1 MKLVSLEIKGFKS
14 FADKTTIHFNENMT
28 GVVGPNGCG
37 KSNVVDAIRWVL
49 GEQKTSV
56 LRSEK
61 MENVIFNGTRNRKPS
76 ALAEVFLTFENDKNL
91 LPSEYNTVTI
101 SRHYYRSG
109 ESEYRLNNVNCR
121 LKDITNLFLDTGISS
136 DSYAI
141 IELGMVNEILNDKD
155 NSRRKL
161 FEQAAGISKYKSR
174 KKETLNKLEATQ
186 ADLNRVEDLLFEI
199 DNNLKSLE
207 SQARKTERY
216 HKLKEEYKELSIQ
229 LALHNLK
236 DYKVIFDNIQTQ
248 QTEQQDKKIVLE
260 TELLQYEAKL
270 QADKNDF
277 LEKEKNLLQAQRQ
290 LNELVSYLKQKEN
303 DKNLVTENIRHLNE
317 KVENWKRQNDQA
329 SIAIQSL
336 EQSIASFTERKTT
349 EETTLIQ
356 LQTDLEQAKSK
367 LELIRLQHTDARRTL
382 ESENQ
387 QMRSI
392 ENEIVDLEKKIT
404 VLKVQKDNL
413 IRETDVNERDLQQRN
428 EERSRLAEQLVD
440 LEQKEN
446 SERDAIHHLT
456 QLADSSQQQIT
467 NLETK
472 INDVREELNARHR
485 SLDARQ
491 NEFNLTKSFIENME
505 GFPDSIKFLK
515 NNSDW
520 NKQAPLLSDVISAQS
535 EYRVAIESFLE
546 PYLNYYVVNDMQ
558 EAMQAVNLL
567 SNAAKGRANFFVLN
581 DFENET
587 AETAPAESAI
597 RALDVVE
604 CEDRYRNLVNYL
616 LRNVF
621 IVDEQ
626 QQLPNL
632 KATFIARSGKYIR
645 NRYAVSGG
653 QVGAAGGKRLGR
665 VKNLENLSK
674 EINQLKAESDQLRQ
688 RLQEFQQELASL
700 KSNNHDKQL
709 DALRDTYNLTRN
721 QITGIKTKL
730 ENIDRFYVDFDVKKN
745 SITERGTAIDADLL
759 IMNDVISQKQ
769 QIRENQQ
776 AKIQEANQQFN
787 HIDTQLSEASQLFNQ
802 NNILFLQQQNKIN
815 AFTQEINFKR
825 LQLDETNHNID
836 RNKTELESASR
847 QLLELESRKNET
859 EAELILLYEDKTRQD
874 NLVADVD
881 RIFYESRGAINE
893 LEEQIRNIAKQ
904 KEHCDLL
911 LNEMRDKVNDL
922 KLQLASL
929 KERLDLEFKISID
942 DLMEQEPGAEINKE
956 DLNEKVGRMKNR
968 LENFGE
974 INPFAVEAFNEMKQR
989 ADFIV
994 TQKNDLVTAKESLM
1008 NTIDEIESKARE
1020 QFMEAFNQVKE
1031 NFVNVFRNLFT
1042 AEDTCDLI
1050 LSNPDS
1056 PLESSIDIIAKPK
1069 GKRPQTINQLSG
1081 GEKTL
1086 TAISL
1091 LFALYLLKPA
1101 PFCVLDEVDAPLDD
1115 ANVGKFTDIIRQ
1127 FSDKSQFILVTHN
1140 KQTMASVDVIYGVTM
1155 QEEGVSKVV
1164 PVDFRQLQEAEAV

>member
-229 LALHNLK
+229 LALHHLK

-709 DALRDTYNLTRN
+709 DTLRDTYNLTRN

-745 SITERGTAIDADLL
+745 SINERGTAIDADLL

>member
-1 MKLVSLEIKGFKS
+1 
-14 FADKTTIHFNENMT
+14 
-28 GVVGPNGCG
+28 
-37 KSNVVDAIRWVL
+37 
-49 GEQKTSV
+49 
-56 LRSEK
+56 
-61 MENVIFNGTRNRKPS
+61 
-76 ALAEVFLTFENDKNL
+76 
-91 LPSEYNTVTI
+91 
-101 SRHYYRSG
+101 
-109 ESEYRLNNVNCR
+109 
-121 LKDITNLFLDTGISS
+121 
-136 DSYAI
+136 
-141 IELGMVNEILNDKD
+141 
-155 NSRRKL
+155 
-161 FEQAAGISKYKSR
+161 
-174 KKETLNKLEATQ
+174 
-186 ADLNRVEDLLFEI
+186 
-199 DNNLKSLE
+199 
-207 SQARKTERY
+207 
-216 HKLKEEYKELSIQ
+216 
-229 LALHNLK
+229 
-236 DYKVIFDNIQTQ
+236 
-248 QTEQQDKKIVLE
+248 
-260 TELLQYEAKL
+260 
-270 QADKNDF
+270 
-277 LEKEKNLLQAQRQ
+277 
-290 LNELVSYLKQKEN
+290 
-303 DKNLVTENIRHLNE
+303 
-317 KVENWKRQNDQA
+317 
-329 SIAIQSL
+329 
-336 EQSIASFTERKTT
+336 
-349 EETTLIQ
+349 
-356 LQTDLEQAKSK
+356 
-367 LELIRLQHTDARRTL
+367 
-382 ESENQ
+382 
-387 QMRSI
+387 
-392 ENEIVDLEKKIT
+392 
-404 VLKVQKDNL
+404 
-413 IRETDVNERDLQQRN
+413 
-428 EERSRLAEQLVD
+428 
-440 LEQKEN
+440 
-446 SERDAIHHLT
+446 
-456 QLADSSQQQIT
+456 
-467 NLETK
+467 
-472 INDVREELNARHR
+472 
-485 SLDARQ
+485 
-491 NEFNLTKSFIENME
+491 
-505 GFPDSIKFLK
+505 
-515 NNSDW
+515 
-520 NKQAPLLSDVISAQS
+520 
-535 EYRVAIESFLE
+535 
-546 PYLNYYVVNDMQ
+546 
-558 EAMQAVNLL
+558 
-567 SNAAKGRANFFVLN
+567 
-581 DFENET
+581 
-587 AETAPAESAI
+587 
-597 RALDVVE
+597 
-604 CEDRYRNLVNYL
+604 
-616 LRNVF
+616 
-621 IVDEQ
+621 
-626 QQLPNL
+626 
-632 KATFIARSGKYIR
+632 
-645 NRYAVSGG
+645 
-653 QVGAAGGKRLGR
+653 GAAGGKRLGR

-745 SITERGTAIDADLL
+745 SITERGTAIDADLI

-787 HIDTQLSEASQLFNQ
+787 LIDTQLSEASQLFNQ

-881 RIFYESRGAINE
+881 RIFFESRGAINE

>member
-14 FADKTTIHFNENMT
+14 FAEKTVIHFNDNMT

-61 MENVIFNGTRNRKPS
+61 MENVIFNGTKNRKPS

-91 LPSEYNTVTI
+91 LPSDYNTVTI
-101 SRHYYRSG
+101 SRHYYRTG

-216 HKLKEEYKELSIQ
+216 HKLKEEYKEISIQ

-236 DYKVIFDNIQTQ
+236 DYKVIFENIQTQ

-260 TELLQYEAKL
+260 TELLQLEAKL
-270 QADKNDF
+270 QAEKSDF
-277 LEKEKNLLQAQRQ
+277 LEKEKNLLQVQRQ

-303 DKNLVTENIRHLNE
+303 EKNLTAENIRHLNE
-317 KVENWKRQNDQA
+317 KIDNWKRQNEQA
-329 SIAIQSL
+329 SNTIETL
-336 EQSIASFTERKTT
+336 ESSIGSFSERKNA
-349 EETTLIQ
+349 EEISLVQ
-356 LQTDLEQAKSK
+356 LQAELENAKLK
-367 LELIRLQHTDARRTL
+367 LEDIRLQHTDSKRAL
-382 ESENQ
+382 ENETQ
-387 QMRSI
+387 QMRSV

-404 VLKVQKDNL
+404 VLKVQKENL
-413 IRETDVNERDLQQRN
+413 IRETEVNERELQQRS
-428 EERSRLAEQLVD
+428 EEKNRLAEQLIS

-446 SERDAIHHLT
+446 QERDAIQQQT
-456 QLADSSQQQIT
+456 QLADASQQQIT
-467 NLETK
+467 KLEEQ
-472 INDVREELNARHR
+472 INDIREKLNAKHR
-485 SLDARQ
+485 GLDARQ
-491 NEFNLTKSFIENME
+491 NEYNLTKSFIENME

-515 NNSDW
+515 NNNEW

-535 EYRVAIESFLE
+535 EYRIAIESFLE

-581 DFENET
+581 DFENEHT
-587 AETAPAESAI
+587 ETSGLEKAL

-604 CEDRYRNLVNYL
+604 CEDRFRKLVGYL
-616 LRNVF
+616 LRNVY
-621 IVDEQ
+621 IIDENQ
-626 QQLPNL
+626 TLPNF
-632 KATFIARSGKYIR
+632 KATYIARSGKFIR
-645 NRYAVSGG
+645 NKHSLSGG

-665 VKNLENLSK
+665 VKNLENLNK
-674 EINQLKAESDQLRQ
+674 EIEQLKNESDNLRQ
-688 RLQEFQQELASL
+688 SLQQLQLELSSL

-709 DALRDTYNLTRN
+709 DALRDTYNITRN

-730 ENIDRFYVDFDVKKN
+730 ENIDRFYVDFDIKKN
-745 SITERGTAIDADLL
+745 SIIERSTALDADLL
-759 IMNDVISQKQ
+759 ILGDVISQKQ
-769 QIRENQQ
+769 SAREVQQ
-776 AKIQEANQQFN
+776 GKIQ
-787 HIDTQLSEASQLFNQ
+787 DTQHQFGNVDLQLNEASQLFNQ

-815 AFTQEINFKR
+815 ALLQEINFKR
-825 LQLDETNHNID
+825 LQLDETNRNIE
-836 RNKTELESASR
+836 RNNADLESSSR
-847 QLLELESRKNET
+847 QLMELEAKRNET
-859 EAELILLYEDKTRQD
+859 EAELILLYEDKTRQETIVSD
-874 NLVADVD
+874 AD

-893 LEEQIRNIAKQ
+893 LEETIKNITKQ
-904 KEHCDLL
+904 REHCDLL
-911 LNEMRDKVNDL
+911 LIEMRDKVNDL

-929 KERLDLEFKISID
+929 KERLDLEFRVSID
-942 DLMEQEPGAEINKE
+942 DLMEQEPVAELIKE
-956 DLNEKVGRMKNR
+956 ELNEKVNKMKNR
-968 LENFGE
+968 LDNYGE
-974 INPFAVEAFNEMKQR
+974 INPFAIEAFNEMKQR
-989 ADFIV
+989 ADFII

-1020 QFMEAFNQVKE
+1020 QFMDAFNQVKE
-1031 NFVNVFRNLFT
+1031 NFISVFRNLFT
-1042 AEDTCDLI
+1042 AEDTCDLL

>member
-229 LALHNLK
+229 LALHHLK

-942 DLMEQEPGAEINKE
+942 DLMEQEPGAELNKE

>member
-229 LALHNLK
+229 LALHHLK

-329 SIAIQSL
+329 SITIQSL

-446 SERDAIHHLT
+446 SERNAIHHLT

-587 AETAPAESAI
+587 VETAPAESAI

-645 NRYAVSGG
+645 NRYSVSGG

-787 HIDTQLSEASQLFNQ
+787 LIDTQLSEASQLFNQ

-1050 LSNPDS
+1050 LSNPDN

-1164 PVDFRQLQEAEAV
+1164 PVDFRQLQEAEAI

>member
-1 MKLVSLEIKGFKS
+1 
-14 FADKTTIHFNENMT
+14 MT

-229 LALHNLK
+229 LALHHLK

-645 NRYAVSGG
+645 NRYSVSGG

-847 QLLELESRKNET
+847 QLLVLESRKNET

-881 RIFYESRGAINE
+881 RIFYESRGAINV

>member
-1 MKLVSLEIKGFKS
+1 VKLVSLEIKGFKS

-229 LALHNLK
+229 LALHHLK

-277 LEKEKNLLQAQRQ
+277 LEKEKNLLQAQRK

-759 IMNDVISQKQ
+759 IMNDVISLKQ

-787 HIDTQLSEASQLFNQ
+787 HIDAQLSEASQLFNQ

-942 DLMEQEPGAEINKE
+942 ELMEQEPGAEINKE

>member
-1 MKLVSLEIKGFKS
+1 
-14 FADKTTIHFNENMT
+14 
-28 GVVGPNGCG
+28 
-37 KSNVVDAIRWVL
+37 
-49 GEQKTSV
+49 
-56 LRSEK
+56 
-61 MENVIFNGTRNRKPS
+61 
-76 ALAEVFLTFENDKNL
+76 
-91 LPSEYNTVTI
+91 
-101 SRHYYRSG
+101 
-109 ESEYRLNNVNCR
+109 
-121 LKDITNLFLDTGISS
+121 
-136 DSYAI
+136 
-141 IELGMVNEILNDKD
+141 
-155 NSRRKL
+155 
-161 FEQAAGISKYKSR
+161 
-174 KKETLNKLEATQ
+174 
-186 ADLNRVEDLLFEI
+186 
-199 DNNLKSLE
+199 
-207 SQARKTERY
+207 
-216 HKLKEEYKELSIQ
+216 
-229 LALHNLK
+229 
-236 DYKVIFDNIQTQ
+236 
-248 QTEQQDKKIVLE
+248 
-260 TELLQYEAKL
+260 
-270 QADKNDF
+270 
-277 LEKEKNLLQAQRQ
+277 
-290 LNELVSYLKQKEN
+290 
-303 DKNLVTENIRHLNE
+303 
-317 KVENWKRQNDQA
+317 
-329 SIAIQSL
+329 
-336 EQSIASFTERKTT
+336 
-349 EETTLIQ
+349 
-356 LQTDLEQAKSK
+356 
-367 LELIRLQHTDARRTL
+367 
-382 ESENQ
+382 
-387 QMRSI
+387 MRSI

-942 DLMEQEPGAEINKE
+942 ELMEQEPGAEINKE

>member
-229 LALHNLK
+229 LALHHLK

-329 SIAIQSL
+329 SITIQSL

-367 LELIRLQHTDARRTL
+367 LELIRLQHTDARRAL

-645 NRYAVSGG
+645 NRYSVSGG

-730 ENIDRFYVDFDVKKN
+730 ENIDRFYVDYDVKKN

-787 HIDTQLSEASQLFNQ
+787 LIDTQLSEASQLFNQ

>member
-229 LALHNLK
+229 LALHHLK

-709 DALRDTYNLTRN
+709 DSLRDTYNLTRN

-922 KLQLASL
+922 K
-929 KERLDLEFKISID
+929 
-942 DLMEQEPGAEINKE
+942 
-956 DLNEKVGRMKNR
+956 
-968 LENFGE
+968 
-974 INPFAVEAFNEMKQR
+974 
-989 ADFIV
+989 
-994 TQKNDLVTAKESLM
+994 
-1008 NTIDEIESKARE
+1008 
-1020 QFMEAFNQVKE
+1020 
-1031 NFVNVFRNLFT
+1031 
-1042 AEDTCDLI
+1042 
-1050 LSNPDS
+1050 
-1056 PLESSIDIIAKPK
+1056 
-1069 GKRPQTINQLSG
+1069 
-1081 GEKTL
+1081 
-1086 TAISL
+1086 
-1091 LFALYLLKPA
+1091 
-1101 PFCVLDEVDAPLDD
+1101 
-1115 ANVGKFTDIIRQ
+1115 
-1127 FSDKSQFILVTHN
+1127 
-1140 KQTMASVDVIYGVTM
+1140 
-1155 QEEGVSKVV
+1155 
-1164 PVDFRQLQEAEAV
+1164 

>member
-229 LALHNLK
+229 LALHHLK

-277 LEKEKNLLQAQRQ
+277 LEKEKNLLQAQRK

-942 DLMEQEPGAEINKE
+942 DLMEQEPGAELNKE

>member
-229 LALHNLK
+229 LALHHLK

-329 SIAIQSL
+329 SITIQSL

-587 AETAPAESAI
+587 
-597 RALDVVE
+597 V
-604 CEDRYRNLVNYL
+604 
-616 LRNVF
+616 
-621 IVDEQ
+621 
-626 QQLPNL
+626 
-632 KATFIARSGKYIR
+632 
-645 NRYAVSGG
+645 
-653 QVGAAGGKRLGR
+653 
-665 VKNLENLSK
+665 
-674 EINQLKAESDQLRQ
+674 
-688 RLQEFQQELASL
+688 
-700 KSNNHDKQL
+700 
-709 DALRDTYNLTRN
+709 
-721 QITGIKTKL
+721 
-730 ENIDRFYVDFDVKKN
+730 
-745 SITERGTAIDADLL
+745 
-759 IMNDVISQKQ
+759 
-769 QIRENQQ
+769 
-776 AKIQEANQQFN
+776 
-787 HIDTQLSEASQLFNQ
+787 
-802 NNILFLQQQNKIN
+802 
-815 AFTQEINFKR
+815 
-825 LQLDETNHNID
+825 
-836 RNKTELESASR
+836 
-847 QLLELESRKNET
+847 
-859 EAELILLYEDKTRQD
+859 
-874 NLVADVD
+874 
-881 RIFYESRGAINE
+881 
-893 LEEQIRNIAKQ
+893 
-904 KEHCDLL
+904 
-911 LNEMRDKVNDL
+911 
-922 KLQLASL
+922 
-929 KERLDLEFKISID
+929 
-942 DLMEQEPGAEINKE
+942 
-956 DLNEKVGRMKNR
+956 
-968 LENFGE
+968 
-974 INPFAVEAFNEMKQR
+974 
-989 ADFIV
+989 
-994 TQKNDLVTAKESLM
+994 
-1008 NTIDEIESKARE
+1008 
-1020 QFMEAFNQVKE
+1020 
-1031 NFVNVFRNLFT
+1031 
-1042 AEDTCDLI
+1042 
-1050 LSNPDS
+1050 
-1056 PLESSIDIIAKPK
+1056 
-1069 GKRPQTINQLSG
+1069 
-1081 GEKTL
+1081 
-1086 TAISL
+1086 
-1091 LFALYLLKPA
+1091 
-1101 PFCVLDEVDAPLDD
+1101 
-1115 ANVGKFTDIIRQ
+1115 
-1127 FSDKSQFILVTHN
+1127 
-1140 KQTMASVDVIYGVTM
+1140 
-1155 QEEGVSKVV
+1155 
-1164 PVDFRQLQEAEAV
+1164 

>member
-1 MKLVSLEIKGFKS
+1 
-14 FADKTTIHFNENMT
+14 
-28 GVVGPNGCG
+28 
-37 KSNVVDAIRWVL
+37 
-49 GEQKTSV
+49 
-56 LRSEK
+56 
-61 MENVIFNGTRNRKPS
+61 
-76 ALAEVFLTFENDKNL
+76 
-91 LPSEYNTVTI
+91 
-101 SRHYYRSG
+101 
-109 ESEYRLNNVNCR
+109 
-121 LKDITNLFLDTGISS
+121 
-136 DSYAI
+136 
-141 IELGMVNEILNDKD
+141 MVNEILNDKD

-229 LALHNLK
+229 LALHHLK

-329 SIAIQSL
+329 SITIQSL

-645 NRYAVSGG
+645 NRYSVSGG

-730 ENIDRFYVDFDVKKN
+730 ENIDRFYVDFHVKKN

-787 HIDTQLSEASQLFNQ
+787 LIDTQLSEASQLFNQ

-859 EAELILLYEDKTRQD
+859 EAELILLYEDKTRHD

-1091 LFALYLLKPA
+1091 LFALYLLKHA

>member
-1 MKLVSLEIKGFKS
+1 VKLVSLEIKGFKS

-229 LALHNLK
+229 LALHHLK

-367 LELIRLQHTDARRTL
+367 LELKRLQHTDARRTL

-745 SITERGTAIDADLL
+745 SINERGTAIDADLL
-759 IMNDVISQKQ
+759 IMNDVISLKQ

-942 DLMEQEPGAEINKE
+942 DLMEQEPGAELNRE

>member
-229 LALHNLK
+229 LALHHLK

-277 LEKEKNLLQAQRQ
+277 LEKEKNLLQAQRK

-759 IMNDVISQKQ
+759 IMNDVISLKQ

-787 HIDTQLSEASQLFNQ
+787 HIDAQLSEASQLFNQ

-942 DLMEQEPGAEINKE
+942 ELMEQEPGAEINKE

>member
-1 MKLVSLEIKGFKS
+1 
-14 FADKTTIHFNENMT
+14 
-28 GVVGPNGCG
+28 
-37 KSNVVDAIRWVL
+37 
-49 GEQKTSV
+49 
-56 LRSEK
+56 
-61 MENVIFNGTRNRKPS
+61 
-76 ALAEVFLTFENDKNL
+76 
-91 LPSEYNTVTI
+91 
-101 SRHYYRSG
+101 
-109 ESEYRLNNVNCR
+109 
-121 LKDITNLFLDTGISS
+121 
-136 DSYAI
+136 
-141 IELGMVNEILNDKD
+141 
-155 NSRRKL
+155 
-161 FEQAAGISKYKSR
+161 
-174 KKETLNKLEATQ
+174 
-186 ADLNRVEDLLFEI
+186 
-199 DNNLKSLE
+199 
-207 SQARKTERY
+207 
-216 HKLKEEYKELSIQ
+216 
-229 LALHNLK
+229 
-236 DYKVIFDNIQTQ
+236 
-248 QTEQQDKKIVLE
+248 
-260 TELLQYEAKL
+260 
-270 QADKNDF
+270 
-277 LEKEKNLLQAQRQ
+277 LQAQRQ

-709 DALRDTYNLTRN
+709 DSLRDTYNLTRN

-942 DLMEQEPGAEINKE
+942 DLMEQEPGAELNKE

>member
-229 LALHNLK
+229 LALHHLK

-942 DLMEQEPGAEINKE
+942 ELMEQEPGAEINKE

>member
-1 MKLVSLEIKGFKS
+1 VKLVSLEIKGFKS

-229 LALHNLK
+229 LALHHLK

-277 LEKEKNLLQAQRQ
+277 LEKEKNLLQAQRK

-942 DLMEQEPGAEINKE
+942 DLMEQEPGAELNKE

>member
-1 MKLVSLEIKGFKS
+1 VKLVSLEIKGFKS

-229 LALHNLK
+229 LALHHLK

-277 LEKEKNLLQAQRQ
+277 LEKEKNLLQAQRK

-759 IMNDVISQKQ
+759 IMNDVISLKQ

-942 DLMEQEPGAEINKE
+942 DLMEQEPGAELNKE

>member
-1 MKLVSLEIKGFKS
+1 K
-14 FADKTTIHFNENMT
+14 
-28 GVVGPNGCG
+28 
-37 KSNVVDAIRWVL
+37 
-49 GEQKTSV
+49 
-56 LRSEK
+56 
-61 MENVIFNGTRNRKPS
+61 NR
-76 ALAEVFLTFENDKNL
+76 
-91 LPSEYNTVTI
+91 
-101 SRHYYRSG
+101 
-109 ESEYRLNNVNCR
+109 
-121 LKDITNLFLDTGISS
+121 
-136 DSYAI
+136 
-141 IELGMVNEILNDKD
+141 
-155 NSRRKL
+155 
-161 FEQAAGISKYKSR
+161 
-174 KKETLNKLEATQ
+174 
-186 ADLNRVEDLLFEI
+186 
-199 DNNLKSLE
+199 
-207 SQARKTERY
+207 
-216 HKLKEEYKELSIQ
+216 
-229 LALHNLK
+229 
-236 DYKVIFDNIQTQ
+236 
-248 QTEQQDKKIVLE
+248 
-260 TELLQYEAKL
+260 
-270 QADKNDF
+270 
-277 LEKEKNLLQAQRQ
+277 
-290 LNELVSYLKQKEN
+290 
-303 DKNLVTENIRHLNE
+303 VTENIRHLNE

-709 DALRDTYNLTRN
+709 DSLRDTYNLTRN

>member
-1 MKLVSLEIKGFKS
+1 
-14 FADKTTIHFNENMT
+14 
-28 GVVGPNGCG
+28 
-37 KSNVVDAIRWVL
+37 
-49 GEQKTSV
+49 
-56 LRSEK
+56 
-61 MENVIFNGTRNRKPS
+61 
-76 ALAEVFLTFENDKNL
+76 
-91 LPSEYNTVTI
+91 
-101 SRHYYRSG
+101 
-109 ESEYRLNNVNCR
+109 
-121 LKDITNLFLDTGISS
+121 
-136 DSYAI
+136 
-141 IELGMVNEILNDKD
+141 
-155 NSRRKL
+155 
-161 FEQAAGISKYKSR
+161 
-174 KKETLNKLEATQ
+174 TLNKLEATQ
-186 ADLNRVEDLLFEI
+186 ADLNRVDDLLFEI

-229 LALHNLK
+229 LALHHLK

-277 LEKEKNLLQAQRQ
+277 LEKEKNLLQAQRK

>member
-186 ADLNRVEDLLFEI
+186 ADLNRVDDLLFEI

-229 LALHNLK
+229 LALHHLK

-942 DLMEQEPGAEINKE
+942 ELMEQEPGAEINKE

>member
-229 LALHNLK
+229 LALHHLK

-329 SIAIQSL
+329 SITIQSL

-587 AETAPAESAI
+587 VETAPAESAI

-645 NRYAVSGG
+645 NRYSVSGG

-745 SITERGTAIDADLL
+745 SITERGTAIDADLI

-787 HIDTQLSEASQLFNQ
+787 LIDTQLSEASQLFNQ

-1164 PVDFRQLQEAEAV
+1164 PVDFRQLQEAEAI

>member
-229 LALHNLK
+229 LALHHLK

-277 LEKEKNLLQAQRQ
+277 LEKEKNLLQAQRK

-759 IMNDVISQKQ
+759 IMNDVISLKQ

-942 DLMEQEPGAEINKE
+942 DLMEQEPGAELNKE

>member
-229 LALHNLK
+229 LALHHLK

-745 SITERGTAIDADLL
+745 SINERGTAIDADLL

>member
-1 MKLVSLEIKGFKS
+1 
-14 FADKTTIHFNENMT
+14 
-28 GVVGPNGCG
+28 
-37 KSNVVDAIRWVL
+37 
-49 GEQKTSV
+49 
-56 LRSEK
+56 
-61 MENVIFNGTRNRKPS
+61 
-76 ALAEVFLTFENDKNL
+76 
-91 LPSEYNTVTI
+91 
-101 SRHYYRSG
+101 
-109 ESEYRLNNVNCR
+109 
-121 LKDITNLFLDTGISS
+121 
-136 DSYAI
+136 
-141 IELGMVNEILNDKD
+141 
-155 NSRRKL
+155 
-161 FEQAAGISKYKSR
+161 
-174 KKETLNKLEATQ
+174 
-186 ADLNRVEDLLFEI
+186 VEDLLFEI

-270 QADKNDF
+270 QVDKNDF

-413 IRETDVNERDLQQRN
+413 IRETDVNERDLKQRN

-745 SITERGTAIDADLL
+745 SINERGTAIDADLL

-859 EAELILLYEDKTRQD
+859 EAELILLYENKTRQD

>member
-186 ADLNRVEDLLFEI
+186 ADLNRVDDLLFEI

-229 LALHNLK
+229 LALHHLK

-277 LEKEKNLLQAQRQ
+277 LEKEKNLLQAQRK

-709 DALRDTYNLTRN
+709 DSLRDTYNLTRN

-942 DLMEQEPGAEINKE
+942 DLMEQEPGAELNKE

>member
-229 LALHNLK
+229 LALHHLK

-270 QADKNDF
+270 QVDKNDF

-745 SITERGTAIDADLL
+745 SINERGTAIDADLL

>member
-229 LALHNLK
+229 LALHHLK

-329 SIAIQSL
+329 SITIQSL

-367 LELIRLQHTDARRTL
+367 LELIRLQHTDARRAL

-587 AETAPAESAI
+587 VETAPAESAI

-645 NRYAVSGG
+645 NRYSVSGG

-745 SITERGTAIDADLL
+745 SITDRGTAIDADLL

-787 HIDTQLSEASQLFNQ
+787 LIDTQLSEASQLFNQ

>member
-1 MKLVSLEIKGFKS
+1 VKLVSLEIKGFKS

-229 LALHNLK
+229 LALHHLK

-674 EINQLKAESDQLRQ
+674 EINRLKAESDQLRQ

-745 SITERGTAIDADLL
+745 SINERGTAIDADLL

>member
-229 LALHNLK
+229 LALHHLK

>member
-229 LALHNLK
+229 LALHHLK

-745 SITERGTAIDADLL
+745 SINERGTAIDADLL

-942 DLMEQEPGAEINKE
+942 ELMEQEPGAEINKE

-1069 GKRPQTINQLSG
+1069 GKRPQIINQLSG

>member
-1 MKLVSLEIKGFKS
+1 
-14 FADKTTIHFNENMT
+14 
-28 GVVGPNGCG
+28 
-37 KSNVVDAIRWVL
+37 VD
-49 GEQKTSV
+49 
-56 LRSEK
+56 
-61 MENVIFNGTRNRKPS
+61 
-76 ALAEVFLTFENDKNL
+76 
-91 LPSEYNTVTI
+91 
-101 SRHYYRSG
+101 
-109 ESEYRLNNVNCR
+109 
-121 LKDITNLFLDTGISS
+121 
-136 DSYAI
+136 
-141 IELGMVNEILNDKD
+141 
-155 NSRRKL
+155 
-161 FEQAAGISKYKSR
+161 
-174 KKETLNKLEATQ
+174 
-186 ADLNRVEDLLFEI
+186 DLLFEI

-229 LALHNLK
+229 LALHHLK

-645 NRYAVSGG
+645 NRYSVSGG

-942 DLMEQEPGAEINKE
+942 ELMEQEPGAEINKE

>member
-1 MKLVSLEIKGFKS
+1 
-14 FADKTTIHFNENMT
+14 MT

-229 LALHNLK
+229 LALHHLK

-277 LEKEKNLLQAQRQ
+277 LEKEKNLLQAQRK

-942 DLMEQEPGAEINKE
+942 DLMEQEPGAELNRE

>member
-1 MKLVSLEIKGFKS
+1 VKLVSLEIKGFKS

-186 ADLNRVEDLLFEI
+186 ADLNRVDDLLFEI

-229 LALHNLK
+229 LALHHLK

-277 LEKEKNLLQAQRQ
+277 LEKEKNLLQAQRK

-709 DALRDTYNLTRN
+709 DSLRDTYNLTRN

-942 DLMEQEPGAEINKE
+942 DLMEQEPGAELNKE